1 MKLRKKERF
10 YLDLR
15 ELAIEGYKYCG
26 HWNWSNDRC
35 WGEGE
40 TRNLV
45 RDVELLVK
53 DKLKTLKIDK
63 DLNII
68 SDKEYKQEVEI
79 NKQILKFVNARKKV
93 LNI

>member
-10 YLDLR
+10 YLNLR
-15 ELAIEGYKYCG
+15 RLAIEGYEHFG
-26 HWNWSNDRC
+26 HWNWTNDRC

-40 TRNLV
+40 TKNLV

-53 DKLKTLKIDK
+53 DKIKMLKIDK
-63 DLNII
+63 DLNVI
-68 SDKEYKQEVEI
+68 SDKEYRREIEI
-79 NKQILKFVNARKKV
+79 NQQILKFVNARKKA